1 VSVSVT
7 TLSAEEPKSWAFTA
21 ENRAK
26 ADAFIKKYPEGRQA
40 SAVLALLDLAQRQ
53 HGWVPQAAIEH
64 IAGILDLAPIRV
76 TEVASFFTMINRK
89 PVGKYLLQVC
99 GTTPCWLRGSDD
111 VFKAIK
117 DETGAGKGETSAD
130 GLFTVMEVECLG
142 ACVNAPMI
150 QVNDDF
156 FEDLNGERTKTM
168 LKKLKAG
175 EWPKT
180 GPQNTR
186 HSSEP
191 EGGATTLADFRAPA
205 GAGND

>member
-1 VSVSVT
+1 MSAKIT
-7 TLSAEEPKSWAFTA
+7 PLTAEEPKVWAFTP

-26 ADAFIKKYPEGRQA
+26 VDAAIKKYPAGRQA
-40 SAVLALLDLAQRQ
+40 SAVLFCLDTAQRQ

-64 IAGILDLAPIRV
+64 IASILGLAPIRV

-111 VFKAIK
+111 VFAAIK
-117 DETGAGKGETSAD
+117 EETGAGKGETSAD

-142 ACVNAPMI
+142 ACVNAPVV

-156 FEDLNGERTKTM
+156 FEDLDKENLKAV

-175 EWPKT
+175 EQPKP
-180 GPQNTR
+180 GPQNGR
-186 HSSEP
+186 HASEP
-191 EGGATTLADFRAPA
+191 AGGALTLKSIPS
-205 GAGND
+205 

>member
-1 VSVSVT
+1 MSAKIT
-7 TLSAEEPKSWAFTA
+7 PLSADEPKVWAFTP
-21 ENRAK
+21 ENRVK
-26 ADAFIKKYPEGRQA
+26 VDAAIRKYPAGRQA
-40 SAVLALLDLAQRQ
+40 SAVLFCLDTAQRQ

-64 IAGILDLAPIRV
+64 IAGILGLAPIRV

-111 VFKAIK
+111 VFAAIK
-117 DETGAGKGETSAD
+117 EETGAGKGETSAD

-142 ACVNAPMI
+142 ACVNAPVV

-156 FEDLNGERTKTM
+156 FEDLDKDNLKAA

-175 EWPKT
+175 EFPKP
-180 GPQNTR
+180 GPQNGR
-186 HSSEP
+186 HASEP
-191 EGGATTLADFRAPA
+191 AGGALTLKSIQS
-205 GAGND
+205 